1 MLNVVVSNCKVV
13 EFTRYIPLVFANLI
27 PAQGEVDF
35 IQLYVIK
42 YLKKKLNT
50 NIGTVEKSNRKI
62 VEAETTLISQH
73 TFTSLLTFL
82 AGYRY
87 HNNKC

>member
-42 YLKKKLNT
+42 YLKKKIKYQYRN
-50 NIGTVEKSNRKI
+50 SRKI
-62 VEAETTLISQH
+62 KSENRRSRDNIDIPTYIYITAYFPGWV
-73 TFTSLLTFL
+73 
-82 AGYRY
+82 
-87 HNNKC
+87 